1 MGSRWFY
8 SLIASSQSSRNH
20 QETREM
26 VTPPLQMNIWLLSI
40 FLRPWNPPKRHFIS
54 IDDDRPRRR
63 DHPVADWW
71 PGWLI
76 VEYVWNVR
84 KHVSS
89 SCRLFRSLT
98 KHRRKV
104 LNPKDLSVNL
114 WPRINTSWHIS
125 QIVKTESEKYFCQRV
140 LVIARMAESAYLQ
153 CFAECSAEE
162 PVYHTIYATLYH

>member
-54 IDDDRPRRR
+54 IDDGRPRRR

-98 KHRRKV
+98 KHRSKV

-114 WPRINTSWHIS
+114 CPRIPTSWHIN
-125 QIVKTESEKYFCQRV
+125 QIVKSQAGARV
-140 LVIARMAESAYLQ
+140 IVLMTESAYLH
-153 CFAECSAEE
+153 CFAKCSAAARLTR
-162 PVYHTIYATLYH
+162 PGCMK

>member
-1 MGSRWFY
+1 MGSQWFY
-8 SLIASSQSSRNH
+8 SIITKFKKPPRDQRDGYTPSSN
-20 QETREM
+20 EYL
-26 VTPPLQMNIWLLSI
+26 VNI
-40 FLRPWNPPKRHFIS
+40 FKTMKPPKRYFIS

-98 KHRRKV
+98 KHRSKV

-114 WPRINTSWHIS
+114 WSRINTSWHIN
-125 QIVKTESEKYFCQRV
+125 QIVKSLFQAGARV
-140 LVIARMAESAYLQ
+140 IVLMTESAYLH
-153 CFAECSAEE
+153 CFAKCLAAARLTR
-162 PVYHTIYATLYH
+162 PGCMK